1 MILTPI
7 ALPDLPRALAAFDAV
22 LDDAP
27 LAQRA
32 FRRIAASLSAV
43 RDESLELSQAAD
55 HHAQAVEFIQRFG
68 MGVLDES
75 PTQGYT
81 WDGQAVAVR
90 MEPSVII
97 HEVGHLQT
105 CAPERRAIPDFGLGA
120 GPETGKRA
128 QADDLMTVH
137 GVAREMEEALAS
149 LQGILWEAELG
160 QPAILAF
167 LEQNWLE
174 GGASAYNKAHF
185 LKIFGQLYAH
195 GLVDDEGR
203 PTMALREADDA
214 AFLGPVCGGV

>member
-7 ALPDLPRALAAFDAV
+7 ALPDLPGALAAFDAV

-68 MGVLDES
+68 MGVMDES

-105 CAPERRAIPDFGLGA
+105 CAPERRTVPDFGLGA

-137 GVAREMEEALAS
+137 GVAREMEEARNPLGSRA
-149 LQGILWEAELG
+149 WAARDPRVPRAEL
-160 QPAILAF
+160 A
-167 LEQNWLE
+167 
-174 GGASAYNKAHF
+174 
-185 LKIFGQLYAH
+185 
-195 GLVDDEGR
+195 GR
-203 PTMALREADDA
+203 RREC
-214 AFLGPVCGGV
+214 L